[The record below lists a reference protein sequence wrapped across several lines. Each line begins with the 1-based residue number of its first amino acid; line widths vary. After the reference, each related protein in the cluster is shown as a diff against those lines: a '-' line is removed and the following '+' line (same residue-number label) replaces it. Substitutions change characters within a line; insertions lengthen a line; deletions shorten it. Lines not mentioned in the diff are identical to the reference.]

1 MKVALHTRYG
11 GPEVVSIGDIPKPE
25 LGEHDVLIRV
35 RAGTVNRTDCG
46 FRSAQYFISR
56 LFSGLLR
63 PKNPVLGCEFAGEVV
78 EQIGRR

>member
-46 FRSAQYFISR
+46 FRSA
-56 LFSGLLR
+56 
-63 PKNPVLGCEFAGEVV
+63 
-78 EQIGRR
+78 